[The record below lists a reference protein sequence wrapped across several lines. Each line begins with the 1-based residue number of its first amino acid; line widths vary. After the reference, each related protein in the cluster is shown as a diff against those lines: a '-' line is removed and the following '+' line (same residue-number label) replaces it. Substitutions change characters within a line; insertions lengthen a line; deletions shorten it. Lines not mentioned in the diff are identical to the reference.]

1 MIQQMQ
7 VRASRVVSMQFP
19 CRLPTDVAHH
29 GTEVQFI
36 PARNFLTDLETFSH
50 ARLQLQIGV
59 RLEESALESDLHPA
73 GLRPDQ
79 RLVVFVG

>member
-1 MIQQMQ
+1 MHPCVIESTFHA
-7 VRASRVVSMQFP
+7 VIRPHVV
-19 CRLPTDVAHH
+19 HH
-29 GTEVQFI
+29 DTEAEFI